1 MSNNDIDVKTI
12 SMCNANKELMSLTLI
27 VDALRVIDIVS
38 LVENIIIRSHYY
50 DDCKLIITVMLIKSN

>member
-1 MSNNDIDVKTI
+1 MSNNDIDVKAI

>member
-38 LVENIIIRSHYY
+38 LVENIIIGH
-50 DDCKLIITVMLIKSN
+50 IIMMTVN